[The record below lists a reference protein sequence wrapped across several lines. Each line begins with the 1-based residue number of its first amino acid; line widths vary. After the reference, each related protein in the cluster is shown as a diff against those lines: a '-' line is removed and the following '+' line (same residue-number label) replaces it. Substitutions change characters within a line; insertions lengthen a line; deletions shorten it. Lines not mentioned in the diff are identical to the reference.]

1 MSVEVVFT
9 FEHLLEITGID
20 QDQLMKIINKQ
31 SFPVA
36 LTQLDE
42 VVGWRS
48 SEIITWLNDNREV
61 LS

>member
-31 SFPVA
+31 SFLVA